1 MVPTRGWQDNF
12 KRQTPYKE
20 QKLETRPVCNHCWRS
35 HYSSQCRKRPGYAS
49 DVARRATGL
58 EIARR
63 VGKRIRPGRRVFA
76 MVTVNRSIG
85 LEIVQ
90 KIGK

>member
-1 MVPTRGWQDNF
+1 MGDLIIQASVVRG
-12 KRQTPYKE
+12 R
-20 QKLETRPVCNHCWRS
+20 
-35 HYSSQCRKRPGYAS
+35 GYAS

-63 VGKRIRPGRRVFA
+63 VGKRMRPGGSLFA
-76 MVTVNRSIG
+76 MVAVKRGIG
-85 LEIVQ
+85 LMMVQ

>member
-1 MVPTRGWQDNF
+1 M
-12 KRQTPYKE
+12 K
-20 QKLETRPVCNHCWRS
+20 QKMETRPVCNHCGDLIIQASVVRG
-35 HYSSQCRKRPGYAS
+35 RGYAS

-63 VGKRIRPGRRVFA
+63 VGKRMRPGGRLFA
-76 MVTVNRSIG
+76 MVAVKRGIG
-85 LEIVQ
+85 LMMVQ